1 MALVV
6 GTMTDKI
13 PVVKCTYRNFY
24 GRRMTDVCPYC
35 GHVSV
40 LPALTECLVCGVLEA
55 TENVKNLAQLLR
67 EHATKSVQDIEELIK
82 KDDGDRR

>member
-1 MALVV
+1 M
-6 GTMTDKI
+6 
-13 PVVKCTYRNFY
+13 VKCTYRNFY

-40 LPALTECLVCGVLEA
+40 LHPGTHNPALTECLVCGVLEA

-67 EHATKSVQDIEELIK
+67 AQAIKSVQDIEELIK
-82 KDDGDRR
+82 KDDE